1 MKILTIIGARPQ
13 FIKAAAVS
21 TKLRAE
27 NEEIIVHT
35 GQHYDDNMS
44 KVFFDELGIA
54 MPDYNLN
61 VGSGSHGAM
70 TGSMMIKIEEV
81 MLKEKPDCV
90 VVYGDT
96 NSTLAG
102 GVCASKL
109 LIPLAHIEAGLR
121 SFNKKMPE
129 EQNRILTDHVSSFLF
144 TPTET
149 AVENLKNEGIT
160 NGVYNVG
167 DVMYDASIHYL
178 NIAKKK
184 STIMEK
190 LNLNKG
196 EFILGT
202 VHRAENTNDP
212 SRLTNIVRALNE
224 SGAKI
229 VLPLHPRTKKYM
241 NDYNLSFSDNIK
253 LIDPIGYL
261 DMIMLENNSCK
272 IVTDSGGIQK
282 EAYFMK
288 KPCITLR
295 DESEWVETVESG
307 WNILAGANYE
317 KITKAIQ
324 NFEMNGEQVN
334 YYGNGKAS
342 EGICNI
348 LRRIKTNN

>member
-1 MKILTIIGARPQ
+1 MKLLTIIGARPQ

-21 TKLRAE
+21 RKLRTQ

-44 KVFFDELGIA
+44 KVFFDELEIP

-61 VGSGSHGAM
+61 VGSGSHGTM
-70 TGSMMIKIEEV
+70 TGNMMIKIEEV

-90 VVYGDT
+90 IVYGDT

-149 AVENLKNEGIT
+149 AVENLKNEGII
-160 NGVYNVG
+160 NNVYNVG
-167 DVMYDASIHYL
+167 DVMYDACLHYL
-178 NIAKKK
+178 KIAEKR
-184 STIMEK
+184 STILEK

-196 EFILGT
+196 EYILGT

-212 SRLTNIVRALNE
+212 LRLKNIVRALNE

-229 VLPLHPRTKKYM
+229 VLPLHPRTKKYLKQ
-241 NDYNLSFSDNIK
+241 YNLSFSDNIK
-253 LIDPIGYL
+253 IIDAVGYHDTL
-261 DMIMLENNSCK
+261 VLEKNCRK

-295 DESEWVETVESG
+295 DESEWVETIKSG
-307 WNILAGANYE
+307 WNILAGADYE
-317 KITKAIQ
+317 KITNAIQ
-324 NFEMNGEQVN
+324 NFEKNGEQIN

-348 LRRIKTNN
+348 LKENL

>member
-1 MKILTIIGARPQ
+1 MKLLTVIGARPQ

-21 TKLRAE
+21 RKLRAE

-44 KVFFDELGIA
+44 KVFFDELEIP

-70 TGSMMIKIEEV
+70 TGNMMIKIEEV
-81 MLKEKPDCV
+81 ILKEKPDCV
-90 VVYGDT
+90 IVYGDT

-149 AVENLKNEGIT
+149 AVDNLKNEGVI
-160 NGVYNVG
+160 NNVYNVG

-178 NIAKKK
+178 NIAQKK
-184 STIMEK
+184 SNIIEK
-190 LNLNKG
+190 LKLSKG

-212 SRLTNIVRALNE
+212 SRLKNIVKALNE

-229 VLPLHPRTKKYM
+229 VIPLHPRTKKYL
-241 NDYNLSFSDNIK
+241 NEYNLSFSDNIK

-261 DMIMLENNSCK
+261 DMLMLENYSSK

-282 EAYFMK
+282 EAYFVK

-295 DESEWVETVESG
+295 DESEWVETVQSG
-307 WNILAGANYE
+307 WNILAGADYD
-317 KITKAIQ
+317 KITNAIQ
-324 NFEMNGEQVN
+324 SFEMNGEQIN

-342 EGICNI
+342 EHICNI
-348 LRRIKTNN
+348 LKENL